1 MEGVFAVTTAQANRE
16 TKTVSQT
23 SAVHAKAIEL
33 GKHALR
39 MTDASGSGHQST
51 ALSIAHIVVEL
62 MYREMRYDP
71 GNPWNGASDRLVLSI
86 GHAVPIVYAAYAD
99 LGGAVG
105 KTEAEKTLLKVEDL
119 QTLRELGSVLDGH
132 PNPAEGVPFFDA
144 ATGSLGQGL
153 SVAAGLALAAR
164 LDKIDKRIF
173 CVIGDGESREGQIW
187 EAADFIVD
195 HKLSNVT
202 AIFSCNGH
210 GQADSVSQQQ
220 SADAIEKKM
229 AAFNWDVISV
239 DGHDPV
245 ALSEALDRANA
256 SDKPT
261 AIVAKTVKGWGVDS
275 IIGKNFHGK
284 PLSGEG
290 LATALKD
297 LDATGEKLGAIPAQF
312 NTPNATHEVKAE
324 AHKTVELPP
333 FEAALKRAGLDKE
346 LDQKKLAT
354 RVAYGAALIA
364 AGDVDPRI
372 VAVDG
377 DVSNSTFA
385 NMFQKEHG
393 DRFFECKIAEQNM
406 ITVAAG
412 LAAGGKI
419 PFASSFAKFLARAVD
434 QIDMAAISR
443 ANIKIVGSHSGVS
456 LAADGPSQM
465 SLSDVAYFRSMS
477 RADNGRGEPVCRTFH
492 PSDAVSAYRCVE
504 LMATVPGMCFMRT
517 HRPAAPFLYP
527 FDERFELDGCK
538 QLREGTNLTIASSG
552 YMVHMALRVADKL
565 AESGIACNVFDA
577 YTFPMDASP
586 ILDAARKSGG
596 AILTVEDN
604 FIGGL
609 HAELAEA
616 AAMAGD
622 VRVVGMTVNKLPKS
636 AKTPD
641 EVFGYVGVGLDDI
654 LAKAREIAGKK

>member
-1 MEGVFAVTTAQANRE
+1 MTTAEANRE
-16 TKTVSQT
+16 TKIVSQT

-39 MTDASGSGHQST
+39 MTDASGSGHPST
-51 ALSIAHIVVEL
+51 ALSIAHVVVEL

-71 GNPWNGASDRLVLSI
+71 DNPWNGASDRLVLSL

-99 LGGAVG
+99 LGGMVG
-105 KTEAEKTLLKVEDL
+105 KTESEKTLLKVDDL
-119 QTLRELGSVLDGH
+119 NTLRELSSVLDGH

-164 LDKIDKRIF
+164 IDKIDKRIF
-173 CVIGDGESREGQIW
+173 CIIGDGESREGQIW

-195 HKLSNVT
+195 HNLSNVT

-220 SADAIEKKM
+220 SADSIEKKM
-229 AAFNWDVISV
+229 IAFNWDVIRV
-239 DGHDPV
+239 DGHDPD
-245 ALSEALDRANA
+245 ALSDAFDRANA
-256 SDKPT
+256 GERPT

-290 LATALKD
+290 LKTAIND
-297 LDATGEKLGAIPAQF
+297 LEATGEKLGAAAGKF
-312 NTPNATHEVKAE
+312 NTPNATHVVAAE
-324 AHKTVELPP
+324 AHNTIALPP
-333 FEAALKRAGLDKE
+333 FDSALKRAGLDKE
-346 LDQKKLAT
+346 LEQKKLAT
-354 RVAYGAALIA
+354 RVAYGAALVA
-364 AGDVDPRI
+364 CGDVDPRV
-372 VAVDG
+372 VAVDA

-434 QIDMAAISR
+434 QIDMAGISR

-504 LMATVPGMCFMRT
+504 LMARVPGMCFMRT

-527 FDERFELDGCK
+527 FEEQFVLGGCK
-538 QLREGTNLTIASSG
+538 QLREGGNLTIASSG

-565 AESGIACNVFDA
+565 AESGVNCNVFDA
-577 YTFPMDASP
+577 YTFPLDANP
-586 ILDAARKSGG
+586 ILESARKAGG

-609 HAELAEA
+609 HSELAEA
-616 AAMAGD
+616 AAAAGD
-622 VRVVGMTVNKLPKS
+622 VRVVGVTVNKLPKS

-641 EVFGYVGVGLDDI
+641 EVFDYVGVGLDDVLTQARKI
-654 LAKAREIAGKK
+654 AKK